1 MAKFLG
7 GRIMT
12 GTGPVNRHEIEE
24 IKDQLAETQKLVK
37 ELHDALMVAQPGQDK
52 SLLERMAAV
61 TIGVESGTRTVR
73 FVLILLALCAAL
85 GISFRFGIDLRG
97 AGE

>member
-1 MAKFLG
+1 MAQITR
-7 GRIMT
+7 GRIVS
-12 GTGPVNRHEIEE
+12 GSGPVSRGEIEE

-61 TIGVESGTRTVR
+61 TIGVES
-73 FVLILLALCAAL
+73 
-85 GISFRFGIDLRG
+85 
-97 AGE
+97 